1 VKILTALGLSAAL
14 LLSALA
20 GAVIVGNATAEES
33 KTYYA
38 CADKKTGV
46 LRLVK
51 LKTKC
56 KAGETR
62 VVWGDVT
69 PTPTPTPTPRP
80 IPRSTPAPTVT
91 CDVSGSGVLPLTEN
105 THHVGLS
112 RCAIPWSGLSKII
125 WDVSVTTDVTP
136 RTLTLSD
143 GDGSYNQEYRE
154 VVFTLML
161 EDSGNPDCI
170 ALLGCQNIFGQTVLM
185 SASEIP
191 DQCPASGTCT
201 VTVSSG
207 SVMGNQVNDKVFLYL
222 LGIPGN
228 TYSVTG
234 SMVITKE

>member
-1 VKILTALGLSAAL
+1 MRLLTALGLTAAL

-51 LKTKC
+51 LKAKC

-91 CDVSGSGVLPLTEN
+91 CDFSQSGTFGTLNDALNLVVISD
-105 THHVGLS
+105 
-112 RCAIPWSGLSKII
+112 RCAIPWTGISRVV
-125 WDVSVTTDVTP
+125 WSVTAAVDLRPVTESGELVDRVSMYP
-136 RTLTLSD
+136 TIEYFYDDDCRTAFSGCGVGLANLFIVRAAMCADLSAC
-143 GDGSYNQEYRE
+143 S
-154 VVFTLML
+154 
-161 EDSGNPDCI
+161 
-170 ALLGCQNIFGQTVLM
+170 
-185 SASEIP
+185 
-191 DQCPASGTCT
+191 
-201 VTVSSG
+201 VTVSNMVSLIAHETG
-207 SVMGNQVNDKVFLYL
+207 DKVALWL
-222 LGIPGN
+222 NGIPGRSF
-228 TYSVTG
+228 SVSGTFTI
-234 SMVITKE
+234 SKE